1 MRQNNIKCSTI
12 STNAHWQNGKAE
24 RHGEILGQMLSKFD
38 IEQPIISAVD
48 LQQALAHCSQA
59 KNALSIRKGYAP
71 EVLVLGK
78 HTRLPGAV
86 CSDEQLPAHAL
97 ADSEHCHGLL
107 FRQNLAKRELA
118 RRAYHMADNDAV
130 LRRSLLRRSRP
141 SRQWFHKGEWVMVW
155 RGGLNSG
162 WHGPMRVTQN
172 GRLFRHAPE
181 HIRVVTAVESRM
193 IKDEDIQ
200 SPIPEV
206 PRERAKVTNPQG
218 NSQEGIPSVSEVM
231 PTTESPVIDSHA
243 TPVEPIEPAG
253 EPTPPASDDAGSNH
267 DPQVSV
273 EQLDGSEIPV
283 PDDCHDELVG
293 WHCLEEDNIEGLGGE
308 QGWFGEILVTEED
321 LAQWKNESNPP

>member
-1 MRQNNIKCSTI
+1 MLKPLPNSCNRTI
-12 STNAHWQNGKAE
+12 SSVPLSVQMHTGSENGKAE

-38 IEQPIISAVD
+38 VEQPITSAVD

-130 LRRSLLRRSRP
+130 LHGSRP

-162 WHGPMRVTQN
+162 WHGPMRVVVHENQQVVWVTQKT
-172 GRLFRHAPE
+172 
-181 HIRVVTAVESRM
+181 VVCF
-193 IKDEDIQ
+193 
-200 SPIPEV
+200 
-206 PRERAKVTNPQG
+206 
-218 NSQEGIPSVSEVM
+218 VM
-231 PTTESPVIDSHA
+231 HLSTFV
-243 TPVEPIEPAG
+243 
-253 EPTPPASDDAGSNH
+253 
-267 DPQVSV
+267 
-273 EQLDGSEIPV
+273 
-283 PDDCHDELVG
+283 
-293 WHCLEEDNIEGLGGE
+293 
-308 QGWFGEILVTEED
+308 
-321 LAQWKNESNPP
+321 